1 MSNHSK
7 GLLIAFF
14 GVLVLTPEGIL
25 VKLASSDSFTILF
38 WRGLFLTLSILII
51 LLISYRSSAMNQIKS
66 IGKEGLLIG
75 CLTGF
80 GGSTFILAIHY
91 TTLAK
96 TLVIVS
102 ASPIM
107 VALVSFILLG
117 ERPRL
122 LTWIAMLIVFSGI
135 YIVMSGDTSGLNLK
149 GSLFALAS
157 VTSGGFAFTLLR
169 KYKEVNMVPAM
180 AINGLFI
187 TFVGLFFADSLSLS
201 SQAMTYIVISS
212 VLVAISFSLI
222 TIAPR
227 YIPAPEVAIF
237 FPMGTVIGTVLAWL
251 ILKEELSSTAVFG
264 GIVVILTLFIH
275 SIYSARQSNN

>member
-1 MSNHSK
+1 MSNHLK

-14 GVLVLTPEGIL
+14 GVLILTPEGIL
-25 VKLASSDSFTILF
+25 VKLANSDSFTILF

-51 LLISYRSSAMNQIKS
+51 LLISYRSNALNQIKG

-80 GGSTFILAIHY
+80 GGTTFILAIHY

-96 TLVIVS
+96 TLVIIS
-102 ASPIM
+102 ASPLM

-122 LTWIAMLIVFSGI
+122 FTWLAMLIVFSGI

-157 VTSGGFAFTLLR
+157 VTSGGFSFTLLR

>member
-1 MSNHSK
+1 MSNHLK

-25 VKLASSDSFTILF
+25 VKLAYSDSFTILF

-51 LLISYRSSAMNQIKS
+51 LLISYRSSALNQIKS

-96 TLVIVS
+96 TLVIIS

-117 ERPRL
+117 EKPRL

-169 KYKEVNMVPAM
+169 KYKDVNMVPAM

-187 TFVGLFFADSLSLS
+187 TFVGLVFADSLILS
-201 SQAMTYIVISS
+201 SQAMVYIVISS

-251 ILKEELSSTAVFG
+251 ILKEELSSTAVIG
-264 GIVVILTLFIH
+264 GIVVIVTLFIH
-275 SIYSARQSNN
+275 SIYSARQSKN

>member
-1 MSNHSK
+1 MSNHLK

-25 VKLASSDSFTILF
+25 VKLAYSDSFTILF

-51 LLISYRSSAMNQIKS
+51 LLISYRSSALNQIKS

-117 ERPRL
+117 EKPRL

-169 KYKEVNMVPAM
+169 KYKDVNMVPAM

-187 TFVGLFFADSLSLS
+187 TFVGLVFADSLILS
-201 SQAMTYIVISS
+201 SQAMTYIGISS

-251 ILKEELSSTAVFG
+251 ILKEELSNTAIFG
-264 GIVVILTLFIH
+264 GIVVIVTLFIH

>member
-1 MSNHSK
+1 MSNHLK

-25 VKLASSDSFTILF
+25 VKLANSDSFTILF

-51 LLISYRSSAMNQIKS
+51 LLISYRSNALNQIKG

-80 GGSTFILAIHY
+80 GGTTFILAIHY

-96 TLVIVS
+96 TLVIIS
-102 ASPIM
+102 ASPLM

-122 LTWIAMLIVFSGI
+122 FTWLAMLIVFSGI

-201 SQAMTYIVISS
+201 SHAMTYIVISS

-251 ILKEELSSTAVFG
+251 ILKEELSNNAVFG
-264 GIVVILTLFIH
+264 GVVVILTLFIH

>member
-1 MSNHSK
+1 MSNHLK

-25 VKLASSDSFTILF
+25 VKLAYSDSFTILF

-51 LLISYRSSAMNQIKS
+51 LLISYRSSALNQIKS

-117 ERPRL
+117 EKPRL

>member
-1 MSNHSK
+1 MSNHLK

-25 VKLASSDSFTILF
+25 VKLAYSDSFTILF

-51 LLISYRSSAMNQIKS
+51 LLISYRSSALNQIKS

-96 TLVIVS
+96 TLVIIS

-117 ERPRL
+117 EKPRL

-201 SQAMTYIVISS
+201 SHAMTYIVISS

>member
-1 MSNHSK
+1 
-7 GLLIAFF
+7 
-14 GVLVLTPEGIL
+14 
-25 VKLASSDSFTILF
+25 FTILF

-51 LLISYRSSAMNQIKS
+51 LLISYRSNALNQIKG

-80 GGSTFILAIHY
+80 GGTTFILAIHY

-96 TLVIVS
+96 TLVIIS
-102 ASPIM
+102 ASPLM

-122 LTWIAMLIVFSGI
+122 FTWLAMLIVFSGI

-157 VTSGGFAFTLLR
+157 VTSGGFSFTLLR

-251 ILKEELSSTAVFG
+251 ILKEELSNNAVFG
-264 GIVVILTLFIH
+264 GVVVILTLFIH

>member
-1 MSNHSK
+1 MSNHLK

-25 VKLASSDSFTILF
+25 VKLANSDSFTILF

-51 LLISYRSSAMNQIKS
+51 LLISYRSNALNQIKV

-80 GGSTFILAIHY
+80 GGTTFILAIHY

-96 TLVIVS
+96 TLVIIS
-102 ASPIM
+102 ASPLM

-122 LTWIAMLIVFSGI
+122 YTWLAMLIVFSGI

-157 VTSGGFAFTLLR
+157 VTSGGFSFTLLR

-251 ILKEELSSTAVFG
+251 ILKEELSNNAVFG
-264 GIVVILTLFIH
+264 GVVVILTLFIH